1 VSETYSGELYRQEGD
16 SFRSIHLTVHPD
28 GSVRLDAHD
37 MGKVVEE
44 IWGDDDYEFWVQ
56 IPATALHKPVFA
68 LLREK
73 YAGRGGSVDEFRTF
87 CIKEGIEHHW
97 DSWT

>member
-1 VSETYSGELYRQEGD
+1 MAPFVW
-16 SFRSIHLTVHPD
+16 
-28 GSVRLDAHD
+28 

-73 YAGRGGSVDEFRTF
+73 YSGRDGSVDEFRTF
-87 CIKEGIEHHW
+87 CTKEEIEHRW
-97 DSWT
+97 DWT